1 MPIEIRPAYY
11 AECDLCGVTLGP
23 YANIYAAEFDGWL
36 ITDKE
41 VRCYACQDGEKVS
54 GEED

>member
-41 VRCYACQDGEKVS
+41 VRCYACQDGEKAS